1 MTLLDR
7 LNDDLKDAMR
17 ARDEHKLSALRLVR
31 AGIKN
36 AEVAKGGP
44 LDEAGVLQIIAK
56 EVKER
61 KDSLV
66 EFQKASRNDLIESAE
81 LEIGILMVYMPEQLS
96 REEVEA
102 AAKAVIQQVGAAGP
116 SDKGKVMSVLMG
128 QLRGKADG
136 SEINAAVT
144 ELLAAL

>member
-1 MTLLDR
+1 MTSTSSPR
-7 LNDDLKDAMR
+7 CGWW
-17 ARDEHKLSALRLVR
+17 R

-44 LDEAGVLQIIAK
+44 LDEAGVLQIIVK

-66 EFQKASRNDLIESAE
+66 EFQKASRNDLIETAE

-96 REEVEA
+96 LEEVEA

-116 SDKGKVMSVLMG
+116 SDKGKVMSVIMG

-136 SEINAAVT
+136 SEINAVVT